1 MDIIELARE
10 IGKKIQSDDMYLKL
24 KIAKQN
30 SDEDK
35 KLQDLIGEFNLK
47 RIAINNEATKD
58 ERDEKKLQELNEEL
72 RELYST
78 IMKNE
83 NMIAYNIAKQEMD
96 SVLKRVTAIIMQS
109 AEGED
114 PETTDYEKS
123 CTGSCSSCGGCH

>member
-10 IGKKIQSDDMYLKL
+10 IGRKIQSEDMYLKL

-35 KLQDLIGEFNLK
+35 ELQDLIGEFNLK
-47 RIAINNEATKD
+47 RMAINNEATKD
-58 ERDEKKLQELNEEL
+58 ERDEKKLQELNTEL
-72 RELYST
+72 REIYSR

-83 NMIAYNIAKQEMD
+83 NMAAYNIAKQEMD

-114 PETTDYEKS
+114 PETTDYEES
-123 CTGSCSSCGGCH
+123 CTGSCSSCSGCH

>member
-10 IGKKIQSDDMYLKL
+10 IGRKIQSDDIYLKL
-24 KIAKQN
+24 KVAKQN

-35 KLQDLIGEFNLK
+35 YLQDLIGDFNLK
-47 RIAINNEATKD
+47 RIAINNETAK
-58 ERDEKKLQELNEEL
+58 ENRDNKKIQELNTEL
-72 RELYST
+72 REVYSK

-83 NMIAYNIAKQEMD
+83 NMTAYNIAKQEMD

-114 PETTDYEKS
+114 PETTDYEES
-123 CTGSCSSCGGCH
+123 CTGSCSSCSGCH

>member
-10 IGKKIQSDDMYLKL
+10 IGRKIQSDDIYLKL
-24 KIAKQN
+24 KVAKQN

-35 KLQDLIGEFNLK
+35 YLQDLIGEFNLK
-47 RIAINNEATKD
+47 RIAINNETAK
-58 ERDEKKLQELNEEL
+58 ENRDNKKIQELNTEL
-72 RELYST
+72 REVYSK

-83 NMIAYNIAKQEMD
+83 NMAAYNIAKQEMD

-114 PETTDYEKS
+114 PETTDYEEP
-123 CTGSCSSCGGCH
+123 CTGSCSSCSGCH